1 MLLACVK
8 EAPALANMEIE
19 SDVGTVITLSD
30 WDVFS
35 EALSSDVDLLLSG
48 KFIAGAAMDI
58 LDRLLGV

>member
-1 MLLACVK
+1 
-8 EAPALANMEIE
+8 MEIE
-19 SDVGTVITLSD
+19 SDVCTVITLSD

>member
-1 MLLACVK
+1 MLLACFK

-30 WDVFS
+30 WDVFP